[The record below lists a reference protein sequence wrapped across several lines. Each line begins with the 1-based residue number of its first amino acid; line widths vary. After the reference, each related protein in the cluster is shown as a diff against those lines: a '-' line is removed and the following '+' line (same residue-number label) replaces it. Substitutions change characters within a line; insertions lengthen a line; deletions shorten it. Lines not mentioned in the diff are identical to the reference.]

1 MHPTSHRTPI
11 CGGDTARDT
20 QRAGITRDRI
30 AGDQGDGPARAH
42 NREERSTARQVHTVG
57 SGRTVHSM
65 NIHPTAIVDP
75 RAQLAE
81 DVEVQAYSIIGPH
94 VSIGAGSVVGP
105 HCVIDGRTVIGER
118 NRFFSGAQIGV
129 LSQDLKHKA
138 GLVGRLTM
146 GSDNVVREHASI
158 SASTHSIEADEH
170 RVTSIGSNCLIMT
183 CAHVGHDSH
192 IGSQVIIANYVA
204 IAGHVEVE
212 DKAIIGGLVAV
223 HQFCRIGILAMI
235 GGTTRVWN
243 DAPPFMIT
251 DGNPAR
257 CGGPNKVGLQRNGYD
272 DAARKRI
279 KLMYKI
285 VWRSHLNTSQ
295 ALERI
300 ENEIEEAPDKRR
312 FIEFVQTST
321 RGITR

>member
-1 MHPTSHRTPI
+1 
-11 CGGDTARDT
+11 
-20 QRAGITRDRI
+20 
-30 AGDQGDGPARAH
+30 
-42 NREERSTARQVHTVG
+42 
-57 SGRTVHSM
+57 M
-65 NIHPTAIVDP
+65 NIHSTAIVDP
-75 RAQLAE
+75 GARLAD
-81 DVEVQAYSIIGPH
+81 DVEVQAYSIIGPQ
-94 VSIGAGSVVGP
+94 VSLGAGTVVGP
-105 HCVIDGRTVIGER
+105 HCVIEGRTEIGER

-129 LSQDLKHKA
+129 LSQDLKHRA

-146 GSDNVVREHASI
+146 GDDNVVREHASI
-158 SASTHSIEADEH
+158 SASTHSSEADDH
-170 RVTSIGSNCLIMT
+170 RLTSIGSNCLVMT
-183 CAHVGHDSH
+183 SAHVGHDSH
-192 IGSQVIIANYVA
+192 IGSHVIIANYVA

-212 DKAIIGGLVAV
+212 DRAIIGGLVAV
-223 HQFCRIGILAMI
+223 HQFCRIGTLAMI

-257 CGGPNKVGLQRNGYD
+257 CAGPNKVGLQRNGFD
-272 DAARKRI
+272 DGARKRI

-300 ENEIEEAPDKRR
+300 ENEIEDSHDKRY
-312 FIEFVQTST
+312 FIEFVRNST

>member
-1 MHPTSHRTPI
+1 MR
-11 CGGDTARDT
+11 G
-20 QRAGITRDRI
+20 RA
-30 AGDQGDGPARAH
+30 
-42 NREERSTARQVHTVG
+42 
-57 SGRTVHSM
+57 VHSM
-65 NIHPTAIVDP
+65 KIHSTAIVDP
-75 RAQLAE
+75 RAELAD

-94 VSIGAGSVVGP
+94 VTIGAGTIVGP
-105 HCVIDGRTVIGER
+105 HCVIDGRSEIGER

-146 GSDNVVREHASI
+146 GNDNVVREHASI
-158 SASTHSIEADEH
+158 SASTHSSEADES

-192 IGSQVIIANYVA
+192 LGSHVIVANYVA
-204 IAGHVEVE
+204 IAGHVTVE
-212 DKAIIGGLVAV
+212 DRAIIGGLVAV
-223 HQFCRIGILAMI
+223 HQFCRIGTLAMI

-279 KLMYKI
+279 KAMYKI
-285 VWRSHLNTSQ
+285 MWRSHLNTSQ

-300 ENEIEEAPDKRR
+300 DKEVADAPEKHR
-312 FIEFVQTST
+312 FVEFVKTST